1 MEWYEI
7 LIVIVIVPLG
17 AYIRG
22 KIYDFKSNYGK
33 NDSWRSRGKG

>member
-7 LIVIVIVPLG
+7 IIVIVIIPVG

-22 KIYDFKSNYGK
+22 KIYEFMRDMYYNG
-33 NDSWRSRGKG
+33 SWKSRGKE

>member
-7 LIVIVIVPLG
+7 IIVIVIIPVG

-22 KIYDFKSNYGK
+22 EIYEFRRDYNK
-33 NDSWRSRGKG
+33 NDSWKSRSKR